1 MKTRISSIALA
12 LMLLAGLGGQ
22 VAAQACSPAD
32 MPYETYTYSLENKPL
47 IVPAAYSCTR
57 IVEASEL
64 GLDGFKD
71 LSDLFYDGQYLYL
84 CDSGNNR
91 VVVMDTDMAL
101 QEVIGTFDYQGESQ
115 SFQSPTGVY
124 VNDEAI
130 YIADSLNSR
139 IVVFDRETREALRIL
154 DRPAI
159 NLLAEDYTYTPLK
172 ITVDAADRIYV
183 IAGGINRGLIELDE
197 DGAFST
203 FLGAPAVAP
212 DFLGLLWRQFATRE
226 QIARLDKF
234 VPTEYDAVS
243 IDENGFLY
251 AVSKSS
257 ENDPFVK
264 LNLQGT
270 DVLQFEDS
278 FGDEDYRDA
287 AGTVSKPYFV
297 DMAVSGQGNYYLLDS
312 LQGKIYVYTAQG
324 QLLYAFGS
332 NSAQKGSFYSASA
345 IQLADDRLFV
355 IDSSKGTIS
364 IFQATAFGKTVED
377 AVYANDQGEYDK
389 TRVLWQDVLARCS
402 HYPMAIIGLSK
413 IAIQD
418 GGYRGAM
425 QQLKAIHA
433 TKDYGEAFDR
443 WRDDF
448 LRRQMALVFLAV
460 LLLASALVLVP
471 RLLRRTALAGRVGR
485 TKIFK
490 EYKYGT
496 YSMTHPFDGFW
507 DIKRERRGS
516 MPAALLLL
524 GLFSLCYG
532 IRAQFSG
539 YLATGTD
546 STEINAIYECLMI
559 LLPLMLWVVANWCFT
574 TLMDG
579 DGSLKDIFIF
589 TCYALKPY
597 ILFSIPM
604 FFLSHMLTAEEMIFY
619 QVLNSI
625 CFLWMFL
632 LLFIGMMMTHDYTLA
647 KAVLTLLCTLV
658 GICLILFI
666 GLLFLNIVQDVMKF
680 FMDIY
685 SEVSFRAY

>member
-1 MKTRISSIALA
+1 MRIKIFTAALA
-12 LMLLAGLGGQ
+12 LMLMAGLNGG
-22 VAAQACSPAD
+22 VAAEVSSPVD
-32 MPYETYTYSLENKPL
+32 MSYETYTYSLENKPL
-47 IVPAAYSCTR
+47 LVPAAYSCIR
-57 IVEASEL
+57 IVEAPEM
-64 GLDGFKD
+64 GLADFKD

-91 VVVMDTDMAL
+91 VLIMDTDMTL
-101 QEVIGTFDYQGESQ
+101 QAVIDTFDYLGEPQ
-115 SFQSPTGVY
+115 TFQSPAGVY
-124 VNDEAI
+124 VSDGSI

-139 IVVFDRETREALRIL
+139 IVVFDRETRIVARIL
-154 DRPAI
+154 NRPEI
-159 NLLAEDYTYTPLK
+159 SLLSGDYTYTPLK
-172 ITVDAADRIYV
+172 ITVDAANRIYV
-183 IAGGINRGLIELDE
+183 IANGINRGLIELDE
-197 DGAFST
+197 DGVFST
-203 FLGAPAVAP
+203 FLGAPAVSP
-212 DFLGLLWRQFATRE
+212 DIFGLLWRRFASKE
-226 QIARLDKF
+226 QVARLDKF

-243 IDENGFLY
+243 IDENGFIY

-270 DVLQFEDS
+270 DVLQFADS
-278 FGDEDYRDA
+278 FGDEDYRDSI
-287 AGTVSKPYFV
+287 GTVSKPYFV
-297 DMAVSGQGNYYLLDS
+297 DMAVSDQGNYYLLDS
-312 LQGKIYVYTAQG
+312 LQGKIYVYTSEG
-324 QLLYAFGS
+324 KLLYAFGT
-332 NSAQKGSFYSASA
+332 NSSQKGSFYSASA

-364 IFQATAFGKTVED
+364 IFQATAFGKTVEG
-377 AVYANDQGEYDK
+377 AVYANDQGEYEK
-389 TRVLWQDVLARCS
+389 TRVLWQDVLTKCS
-402 HYPMAIIGLSK
+402 HYPMAIIGLSTLK
-413 IAIQD
+413 IQD
-418 GGYRGAM
+418 GSYQEAM

-433 TKDYGEAFDR
+433 TKEYGEAFDK

-448 LRRQMALVFLAV
+448 LRRQMSLVFLAV
-460 LLLASALVLVP
+460 ILLAAAILLVP
-471 RLLRRTALAGRVGR
+471 RLMRRTALAERVGAA
-485 TKIFK
+485 KIYK

-496 YSMTHPFDGFW
+496 YTMTHPFDGFW

-516 MPAALLLL
+516 MPAALIIL

-539 YLATGTD
+539 YLVTGTA
-546 STEINAIYECLMI
+546 STEINAVYECLMI

-579 DGSLKDIFIF
+579 DGGLKDIFIF

-597 ILFSIPM
+597 IIFSIPM
-604 FFLSHMLTAEEMIFY
+604 FFLSHMLTAEEMVFY
-619 QVLNSI
+619 QVLNSA
-625 CFLWMFL
+625 CFLWMFM
-632 LLFIGMMMTHDYTLA
+632 LLFIGMMMTHDYTLS